1 MRLGASITSWISAV
15 SQGRIAQMHAFWLPS
30 DGMVS
35 PPWAEGTVRVRD
47 FWSADFAD
55 AKIDGDMKILS
66 W

>member
-1 MRLGASITSWISAV
+1 
-15 SQGRIAQMHAFWLPS
+15 MHAFWLPS